1 MNVFTMNVKTVLH
14 ALMISTSIIVH
25 VLLATLED
33 FVKMTSMNVIE
44 DHVFMLRKE
53 MNVTTWSMIIAA
65 TALKA
70 LQKRI
75 ATFVKI
81 LNFATLVMAVVLKAS
96 CSTPGEI

>member
-1 MNVFTMNVKTVLH
+1 MNVFKMNVKIILH
-14 ALMISTSIIVH
+14 ALMMSTSIIVP

-33 FVKMTSMNVIE
+33 FVKMTSTNVIE
-44 DHVFMLRKE
+44 DHVYMLRKE
-53 MNVTTWSMIIAA
+53 MNVTTWSMIIVA

-81 LNFATLVMAVVLKAS
+81 QSFVT
-96 CSTPGEI
+96 

>member
-1 MNVFTMNVKTVLH
+1 MNVFKMNVKIILH
-14 ALMISTSIIVH
+14 ALMMSTSIIVP

-44 DHVFMLRKE
+44 DHVYMLRKE
-53 MNVTTWSMIIAA
+53 MNVTTWSMIIVA

-81 LNFATLVMAVVLKAS
+81 QSFVT
-96 CSTPGEI
+96 